1 MADLA
6 HFHAAVWIDHR
17 TAEVYGLGHDAVSHV
32 LVKSHGPHRIHHKA
46 GTVGSGHLHD
56 KPDYFRQVAAA
67 LAGAREIVVFGPAET
82 KTEFKS
88 FLDAHDP
95 ALAARVLAVEPMD
108 RQSEGEIIDSARR
121 FFKHA
126 DHMTPQRA

>member
-1 MADLA
+1 MTDSA
-6 HFHAAVWIDHR
+6 HFHAVVWIDHR
-17 TAEVYGLGHDAVSHV
+17 VADIYGFGHDDVSHA

-67 LAGAREIVVFGPAET
+67 LAGVKEILVLGPAET

-95 ALAARVLAVEPMD
+95 ALAARVLAVEPLD
-108 RQSEGEIIDSARR
+108 RQSEGEIVAFARR
-121 FFKHA
+121 FFAHA
-126 DHMTPQRA
+126 DRMTPQRP